1 MAQEDDVIVQSLTI
15 VLFSF
20 FAFLIYFLYLDNTP
34 EVINIILPEDTVQ
47 MYY

>member
-1 MAQEDDVIVQSLTI
+1 MAQEDDVIVQSLTL

-34 EVINIILPEDTVQ
+34 EVINIILPKDTLQ
-47 MYY
+47 MYD